1 MKMSSTDV
9 LSERTKRDLP
19 KEIFG
24 YEVLAYLGTGA
35 GSEIYAVSALTTSQ
49 IYALKHVVKTNAKS
63 ERFITQLEAE
73 FEIGRAVVHP
83 GLRRSIELRTNR
95 TLLRRPTE
103 AALILELFDG
113 YSLEDR
119 PTSSLDSTLDCF
131 IQVGHALEALNAAGY
146 VHCDLKPNNILRSA
160 TGEAKV
166 IDLGQACKT
175 GVIKER
181 VQGTPDYI
189 SPEQVKC
196 GPVTNRTDVFNFG
209 ATLYWALTGK
219 NIPTLFRI
227 KGENSFLVDDQIP
240 SPRDLNAGIPEVISN
255 LVMDCVRTLP
265 SKRPE
270 SLGVVV
276 RKLEVI
282 QHHLRRTAEEESARR
297 VAAASAPLAA
307 GNRDLPR
314 GDQRNCAFA

>member
-1 MKMSSTDV
+1 MGTTDV
-9 LSERTKRDLP
+9 QPRADVPQLP

-35 GSEIYAVSALTTSQ
+35 GSEIYAVSDPSTRQ

-63 ERFITQLEAE
+63 ERYITQIEAE
-73 FEIGRAVVHP
+73 FEIGRSVVHP
-83 GLRRSIELRTNR
+83 GLRRSVELLTNR
-95 TLLRRPTE
+95 TLLRKPTE

-113 YSLEDR
+113 HSLEDR
-119 PTSSLDSTLDCF
+119 PTSSLDNTLDCF
-131 IQVGHALEALNAAGY
+131 IQVAHALEALNAAGY
-146 VHCDLKPNNILRSA
+146 VHCDLKPNNILRSIH
-160 TGEAKV
+160 GEAKV

-175 GVIKER
+175 GSVKER

-227 KGENSFLVDDQIP
+227 ANKSNSFLVDDQIS
-240 SPRDLNAGIPEVISN
+240 SPRDLNGGIPEALSD
-255 LVMDCVRTLP
+255 LVMDCVRTSP
-265 SKRPE
+265 SKRPD
-270 SLGVVV
+270 SLAVVA

-282 QHHLRRTAEEESARR
+282 QHRLRREASQEPVGGQGGTAGHIGPDEQDF
-297 VAAASAPLAA
+297 PQ
-307 GNRDLPR
+307 D
-314 GDQRNCAFA
+314 DQRACAIA